1 MKDARPSRGI
11 HATHEHATHTKRD
24 HVFRGFRTLV
34 RFAVLL
40 VIAALVAD
48 GATQQ
53 HVRAQAPSGK
63 QVYDLHCAECHG
75 TTGRG
80 DGPSAA
86 FLNPQPRDLTAGKYK
101 LRSTETGNG
110 PTDDDL
116 IQTVRRGMYGTSM
129 PGWDRILPDED
140 IKSVAA
146 FVKSLA
152 PQMPTAVAVTMPEP
166 IPSSDQSI
174 ARGHLAFDKLQ
185 CAKCHGVD
193 GRGTGAVATTFEDDW
208 KQPLKAADLTEPWTF
223 RGGATARDIYLR
235 FRAGM
240 SGTPMPSFK
249 EAATD
254 AEMWD
259 LANYVVSFARKP
271 VWSMN
276 AQEIGAH
283 YAQIDADAKKNPV
296 KRGEYLVDTIGCT
309 ICHSSYDAQKR
320 MIPHTRLAGG
330 LVIRVEPYGDFPA
343 GNLTPDKETG
353 LGNWNDD
360 EIKRTITKGILRDG
374 TRLLPF
380 PMDWASFSTMAPDD
394 LNAVVT
400 YLRSIPAVRNP
411 VPRPT
416 WKPFPLYMWGK
427 FKMLVLGQDP
437 PIIFLPT
444 GGR

>member
-1 MKDARPSRGI
+1 MRKFLA
-11 HATHEHATHTKRD
+11 ALAAACLLT
-24 HVFRGFRTLV
+24 
-34 RFAVLL
+34 FAV
-40 VIAALVAD
+40 V
-48 GATQQ
+48 
-53 HVRAQAPSGK
+53 HVRVAAQPSHGK
-63 QVYDLHCAECHG
+63 QVYDVHCAECHG
-75 TTGRG
+75 AGGRG

-86 FLNPQPRDLTAGKYK
+86 FLKPRPRDLTTGKYK
-101 LRSTETGNG
+101 LRSTETGSG

-116 IQTVRRGMYGTSM
+116 LQTVRRGMYGTSM

-140 IKSVAA
+140 ITAVVA

-152 PQMPTAVAVTMPEP
+152 SQTAAAVPIAMPQP
-166 IPSSDQSI
+166 IASSDQSI

-193 GRGTGAVATTFEDDW
+193 GRGTGAVTTTFEDDW
-208 KQPLKAADLTEPWTF
+208 KQPMKAADLTEPWTF

-249 EAATD
+249 DAATD
-254 AEMWD
+254 AELWD

-276 AQEIGAH
+276 AQEVAAF
-283 YAQIDADAKKNPV
+283 YAQRDADAKKDPV
-296 KRGEYLVDTIGCT
+296 KRGEYLVDTIGCSV
-309 ICHSSYDAQKR
+309 CHSSFDSQKR
-320 MIPHTRLAGG
+320 MIPGTRLAGG
-330 LVIRVEPYGDFPA
+330 LVIRIEPYGDFPA

-353 LGNWNDD
+353 LGNWSDD

-380 PMDWASFSTMAPDD
+380 PMDWASFSTMSPDD
-394 LNAVVT
+394 LNAVVA
-400 YLRSIPAVRNP
+400 YLRSIPGVRNA
-411 VPRPT
+411 VPRPA

-437 PIIFLPT
+437 PIVFLPP
-444 GGR
+444 GRGR